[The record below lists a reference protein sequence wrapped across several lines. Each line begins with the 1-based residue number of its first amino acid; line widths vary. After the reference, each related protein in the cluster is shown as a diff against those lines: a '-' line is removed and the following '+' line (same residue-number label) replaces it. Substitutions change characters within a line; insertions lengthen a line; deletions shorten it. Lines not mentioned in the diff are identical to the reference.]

1 MGDGIQMANISST
14 DIGLFISGFGMR
26 ILDLV
31 SQIAVGN
38 RKREIMLLDPFRR
51 KINYLRI
58 SITDRCNLRCRY
70 CMPEE
75 GIPLIPHEEILTYE
89 EILRIVRVFATEG
102 ISKVRLTGGEPLV
115 RKGIVDFVSRLS
127 QIEEIKD
134 LSLTTNG
141 ILLKQFA
148 HDLKKAGLRRINISL
163 DSLTKERF
171 CQITRKDDFERV
183 WAGIEE
189 ALRVGLFPIKINMV
203 AIQGL
208 NDDEIESFARLTL
221 HLPLIIRYI
230 EYMPSGNGEEWK
242 ESDILTI
249 PRIKDRLERVGKLIP
264 IPSGRW
270 DGPAKRYRIEGALG
284 EIGLIGPVSS
294 HFCHDCNRL
303 RLTPDGKIRTCLF
316 SDAEIDVKELLR
328 NGGSDQD
335 LKERLLVALR
345 EKPERHPIH
354 TLQFKKC
361 QRNMSAI
368 GG

>member
-1 MGDGIQMANISST
+1 M
-14 DIGLFISGFGMR
+14 LF
-26 ILDLV
+26 
-31 SQIAVGN
+31 
-38 RKREIMLLDPFRR
+38 DPYKR

-58 SITDRCNLRCRY
+58 SVTDKCNLRCRY

-75 GIPLIPHEEILTYE
+75 GIPLISHQEILTYE
-89 EILRIVRVFATEG
+89 EILRIVRVFASEG

-115 RKGIVDFVSRLS
+115 RKGIVDFISRLS

-141 ILLKQFA
+141 ILLKEYA
-148 HDLKKAGLRRINISL
+148 RDLKRAGLKRINVSL

-171 CQITRKDDFERV
+171 FQITRRDEYERV
-183 WAGIEE
+183 WNGIEG
-189 ALRVGLFPIKINMV
+189 ALRVGFSPIKINMV
-203 AIQGL
+203 AIKGL

-221 HLPLIIRYI
+221 HLPLTVRFI

-249 PRIKDRLERVGKLIP
+249 PRIKDRLERVGPLTP
-264 IPSGRW
+264 VPPDQW
-270 DGPAKRYRIEGALG
+270 DGPSKRFKIEGAIG
-284 EIGLIGPVSS
+284 EIGLIGAVSS
-294 HFCHDCNRL
+294 HFCSDCNRL

-316 SDAEIDVKELLR
+316 SDEEIDVREILR
-328 NGGSDQD
+328 KGGSDQN
-335 LKERLLVALR
+335 LKERLLDALR
-345 EKPERHPIH
+345 TKPERHHINSH
-354 TLQFKKC
+354 QFKKC

>member
-1 MGDGIQMANISST
+1 
-14 DIGLFISGFGMR
+14 
-26 ILDLV
+26 
-31 SQIAVGN
+31 
-38 RKREIMLLDPFRR
+38 MLLDPFRR

-75 GIPLIPHEEILTYE
+75 GIPLIPHEEILSYE
-89 EILRIVRVFATEG
+89 EILRIVRVFAAEG

-115 RKGIVDFVSRLS
+115 RKGIADFVFHLSR
-127 QIEEIKD
+127 IEEIKD

-141 ILLKQFA
+141 ILLKEFA
-148 HDLKKAGLRRINISL
+148 HDLKKAGLKRINISL
-163 DSLTKERF
+163 DSLRKERF
-171 CQITRKDDFERV
+171 CQITRKDDYDRV

-189 ALRVGLFPIKINMV
+189 ASRVGLSPIKINMV

-208 NDDEIESFARLTL
+208 NDDEIESFATLTL
-221 HLPLIIRYI
+221 RLPLIIRYI

-242 ESDILTI
+242 ESELLTI
-249 PRIKDRLERVGKLIP
+249 PRIKARLESIGKLIP
-264 IPSGRW
+264 IPSDQW
-270 DGPAKRYRIEGALG
+270 DGPAKRFQIEGALG
-284 EIGLIGPVSS
+284 EIGLIGAITS

-303 RLTPDGKIRTCLF
+303 RLTSDGKIRTCLF
-316 SDAEIDVKELLR
+316 SDEEIDVKELLR

-335 LKERLLVALR
+335 LKEQLLVALR
-345 EKPERHPIH
+345 KKPEGHPIH

-361 QRNMSAI
+361 QRSMSAI